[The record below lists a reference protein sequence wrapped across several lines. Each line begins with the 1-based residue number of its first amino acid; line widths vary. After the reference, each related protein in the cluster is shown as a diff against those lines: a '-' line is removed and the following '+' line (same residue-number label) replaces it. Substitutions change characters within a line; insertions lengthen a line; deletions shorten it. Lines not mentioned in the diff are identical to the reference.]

1 MLRCLPRV
9 VHLPAGGGQGGAGAW
24 RRRTPCESQGPCE
37 PAWAPRRLDV
47 QPSPRFPRT
56 TLDRLRVACRRLTP
70 PPLAVHRIVRRA
82 ALLVLP
88 TPPPPYP
95 PSSVSRLTSR
105 SVSLYWV
112 SPPQERLY
120 ERPVR
125 VAERE
130 FVEERAEEMLD
141 LAAPVDAHVAF
152 LVVGDPYGAT
162 THTDLWLRAIE
173 RGIPVEVIHN
183 ASIMNAV
190 AACGLQLYRFG
201 EAVSL
206 CFWTDTWKP
215 DSYWAKI
222 ARNRAAGLHTL
233 CLLDI
238 KVREPSVESL
248 ARGRRVYEPPRF
260 MTVAQAA
267 AQLLDI
273 VAGRGGSGGV
283 ADTAGVGPDTRCVGL
298 ARVGQPDQVVAYGR
312 LADLADADL
321 GPPLHSLVVPAEDLH
336 FHEQAVVDHY
346 ALGAAAPPVGRGEPP
361 AATTV
366 NEE

>member
-1 MLRCLPRV
+1 MPHGLGSRGRRPAVRPRPSRCR
-9 VHLPAGGGQGGAGAW
+9 G
-24 RRRTPCESQGPCE
+24 
-37 PAWAPRRLDV
+37 D
-47 QPSPRFPRT
+47 
-56 TLDRLRVACRRLTP
+56 
-70 PPLAVHRIVRRA
+70 PLSSLNAR
-82 ALLVLP
+82 
-88 TPPPPYP
+88 PPPP
-95 PSSVSRLTSR
+95 PSDAMLYFVGLGLGDEKDITLRGLEAVKRCSHVYLESYTSLLG
-105 SVSLYWV
+105 VDKAAL
-112 SPPQERLY
+112 ERLY
-120 ERPVR
+120 ERPVQ

-141 LAAPVDAHVAF
+141 LAAPPDAHVAF

-162 THTDLWLRAIE
+162 THTDLWLRAVE
-173 RGIPVEVIHN
+173 RGIPVEVVHN

-222 ARNRAAGLHTL
+222 ARNRSAGLHTL

-260 MTVAQAA
+260 MSVAQAA

-298 ARVGQPDQVVAYGR
+298 ARVGQANQVVVYGR
-312 LADLADADL
+312 LADLADADV
-321 GPPLHSLVVPAEDLH
+321 GPPLHSLVVPAADLH

-346 ALGAAAPPVGRGEPP
+346 ALEAAPTQAAGDEEPP
-361 AATTV
+361 AAAAK
-366 NEE
+366 EE

>member
-1 MLRCLPRV
+1 MLYFVGLGLGDEKDITLRGLEAVKRCSHVYL
-9 VHLPAGGGQGGAGAW
+9 
-24 RRRTPCESQGPCE
+24 ESYTSLLGV
-37 PAWAPRRLDV
+37 DK
-47 QPSPRFPRT
+47 
-56 TLDRLRVACRRLTP
+56 
-70 PPLAVHRIVRRA
+70 A
-82 ALLVLP
+82 AL
-88 TPPPPYP
+88 
-95 PSSVSRLTSR
+95 
-105 SVSLYWV
+105 
-112 SPPQERLY
+112 ERLY
-120 ERPVR
+120 ERPVQ

-141 LAAPVDAHVAF
+141 QAAPADAHVAF

-162 THTDLWLRAIE
+162 THTDLWLRAVE

-206 CFWTDTWKP
+206 CFWTDTWRP

-260 MTVAQAA
+260 MSVAQAA
-267 AQLLDI
+267 TQLLDI

-283 ADTAGVGPDTRCVGL
+283 TDTAGVGPDTRCVGL
-298 ARVGQPDQVVAYGR
+298 ARVGQTDQVVVYGQ
-312 LADLADADL
+312 LADLANADV
-321 GPPLHSLVVPAEDLH
+321 GPPLHSLVVPAADLH

-346 ALGAAAPPVGRGEPP
+346 ALGAAPTHAAAEGSAP
-361 AATTV
+361 ATPT
-366 NEE
+366 EKGD